1 MATPPESPLSTPW
14 SSRPPSR
21 LDSQGGTSR
30 PETPYSEYTNASRP
44 RTPAPL
50 VRRLVAVAAR
60 RENAEVW
67 TLSQAWFPY
76 SAPWLTLACCAP
88 CAARSCPVCVY
99 RAVRGWSRL
108 LTRLA
113 RCVLLRVDG
122 ASGAKR
128 EYLHTDKQC
137 ESQFTR
143 SRTLRLPVL
152 GAHTQ
157 DHDAA
162 VKWSAS
168 RAAGV
173 LGSGVGGQVGAA
185 SLQDVCTCSHAEAG
199 LRAAMRA
206 CAGRVDSK
214 EGELV
219 QALTLQ
225 VRHGLRKCTCSAAWT
240 PRLTHVPAP
249 PDGCPGRGGVVPRN
263 AAADI

>member
-1 MATPPESPLSTPW
+1 VDAVTSLVPVFRALADTKPL
-14 SSRPPSR
+14 
-21 LDSQGGTSR
+21 
-30 PETPYSEYTNASRP
+30 A
-44 RTPAPL
+44 
-50 VRRLVAVAAR
+50 RLVLRAPALFVSIAQFVAGLGFLLVLLVAFFF
-60 RENAEVW
+60 E
-67 TLSQAWFPY
+67 
-76 SAPWLTLACCAP
+76 LT
-88 CAARSCPVCVY
+88 V
-99 RAVRGWSRL
+99 
-108 LTRLA
+108 RLA
-113 RCVLLRVDG
+113 P
-122 ASGAKR
+122 R
-128 EYLHTDKQC
+128 EFLHTDKQR

-173 LGSGVGGQVGAA
+173 LGSGVGVGGQVGAA
-185 SLQDVCTCSHAEAG
+185 TLQDVCSCSHAEAG

-225 VRHGLRKCTCSAAWT
+225 VCVT
-240 PRLTHVPAP
+240 
-249 PDGCPGRGGVVPRN
+249 D
-263 AAADI
+263 